1 MEKVMENSHISALR
15 AKHDALKA
23 KIRHELTRPMPD
35 AIQLAEM
42 KKQKL
47 RLKETLNSV

>member
-1 MEKVMENSHISALR
+1 MENSHISALH

-23 KIRHELTRPMPD
+23 KIRHELSRPMPD
-35 AIQLAEM
+35 AVRLMEM

-47 RLKETLNSV
+47 RLKEALNHS

>member
-23 KIRHELTRPMPD
+23 TIRHELSRPMPD
-35 AIQLAEM
+35 AFRLTEL

-47 RLKETLNSV
+47 RLKESLGNS